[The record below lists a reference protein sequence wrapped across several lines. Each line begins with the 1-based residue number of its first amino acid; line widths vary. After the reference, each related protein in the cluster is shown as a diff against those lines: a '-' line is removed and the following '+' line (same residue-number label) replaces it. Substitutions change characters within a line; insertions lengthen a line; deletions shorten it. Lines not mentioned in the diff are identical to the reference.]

1 MGHGTHTDSRILY
14 GDWSSI
20 EITNPVSGFA
30 PAGGC
35 ESLFGFAIRN
45 WKPVGSVTCVQMYC
59 FTVLPFYAFLLLSY
73 LHMHLSAACSL
84 ALLHME
90 RLKPLPPQS
99 RYDFSTVEYV
109 SVRDAW
115 IHHPP
120 TTSTKQP
127 FGS

>member
-1 MGHGTHTDSRILY
+1 MVIGQVSRLLIRF
-14 GDWSSI
+14 
-20 EITNPVSGFA
+20 PVS
-30 PAGGC
+30 
-35 ESLFGFAIRN
+35 LQLVVVRLAIRI
-45 WKPVGSVTCVQMYC
+45 WKPVGSVTCVQVYC

-99 RYDFSTVEYV
+99 RYDFSTVECV

>member
-1 MGHGTHTDSRILY
+1 MVIGQVSRLLIRF
-14 GDWSSI
+14 
-20 EITNPVSGFA
+20 PVSL
-30 PAGGC
+30 GC
-35 ESLFGFAIRN
+35 ESLFGLLSEIGHQLAVSRVCRCI
-45 WKPVGSVTCVQMYC
+45 
-59 FTVLPFYAFLLLSY
+59 VLPFYAFLLLSY

-84 ALLHME
+84 ALLHTE

>member
-1 MGHGTHTDSRILY
+1 MGGHGTHTDSRILY

-30 PAGGC
+30 PAGC
-35 ESLFGFAIRN
+35 ESLFGLLEYPKLDTS
-45 WKPVGSVTCVQMYC
+45 WQCVQVYC

-90 RLKPLPPQS
+90 
-99 RYDFSTVEYV
+99 
-109 SVRDAW
+109 
-115 IHHPP
+115 
-120 TTSTKQP
+120 
-127 FGS
+127 

>member
-1 MGHGTHTDSRILY
+1 MFNTFRTL
-14 GDWSSI
+14 
-20 EITNPVSGFA
+20 
-30 PAGGC
+30 AGGC
-35 ESLFGFAIRN
+35 ESLFGLLSEIGHQLAVSRVCRCI
-45 WKPVGSVTCVQMYC
+45 
-59 FTVLPFYAFLLLSY
+59 YAFLLLSY

-84 ALLHME
+84 ALLHTE

>member
-20 EITNPVSGFA
+20 EITNPVSLQLVVVKA
-30 PAGGC
+30 CSACCPKL
-35 ESLFGFAIRN
+35 ETS
-45 WKPVGSVTCVQMYC
+45 WQCVQVYC

-99 RYDFSTVEYV
+99 ILDMIS
-109 SVRDAW
+109 
-115 IHHPP
+115 PL
-120 TTSTKQP
+120 
-127 FGS
+127 